1 MAETIEEILL
11 LGCGPVVGVSG
22 GLEFVAAVEG
32 FAVNLSGGVDR
43 ADAPLLD
50 DAFTKCD
57 MDLEDIVCT
66 AQLY

>member
-1 MAETIEEILL
+1 MAATIEELLL

-50 DAFTKCD
+50 DAFAECD
-57 MDLEDIVCT
+57 TDLEDIVCT